1 MKNIYTFILFLL
13 FTFGL
18 SSTAKAQLVA
28 PDFSLEDING
38 EVHNLYADYLDQGKT
53 VFIIFG
59 VAWSP
64 FDELW
69 METGVMQ
76 EFHNLY
82 AEAGEAVFLFI
93 EADEFTTLDDL
104 YGTGPNSNSGY
115 DMIGDNPFPI
125 INAPSNQIWEDFD
138 ITYFPT
144 SRLICPDGSV
154 TTDDLGGQLENGD
167 ERLVYANL
175 VSSDHVV
182 DFMID
187 ICGTAF
193 EVDQCEAHV
202 YQDLNDNCEDDA
214 EARVP
219 FVTAEISGPNGD
231 FVRISDDNGEFR
243 FLATSGEYTVDIV
256 APNELWEACDGNQ
269 TATFTGTNETVN
281 LDFGLQP
288 VEDCLSPVAAI
299 SSNLLRRCFD
309 SNIYVDYCNEGTVPT
324 EGTVIEVTLDEFL
337 EYVSSNVTPDQIDG
351 QTLYFNIGDLDVWE
365 CGKIKITVLPD
376 CEIELGTEQCYS
388 VNIYPT
394 DPCSNDSYG
403 LQYECQEVIG
413 SYDPNDKR
421 AFPLSGSDEYRIKS
435 NTPIHYQIRFQNVGT
450 DTAFTVVI
458 DDVISENLDLSTLRP
473 GVASH
478 DVDVEILEDRLV
490 KFTFNDINLVD
501 STTNELGSN
510 GFVNYTIEQIQDLV
524 DGDVIENQGAIFFDF
539 NDPVITNVTTHIID
553 NAIVNVEDDILAL
566 EVMISPNPVNEIMQV
581 SILSE
586 WSKEHKLSIFSG
598 QGQLIHSENLL
609 AETNEINVS
618 ALAQGLYILKLE
630 DLETGIKY
638 SQKFTKL

>member
-1 MKNIYTFILFLL
+1 MKNNYTFILFLL
-13 FTFGL
+13 FSVAFT
-18 SSTAKAQLVA
+18 SVSKAQLVA

-82 AEAGEAVFLFI
+82 AEAGDAVFLFI
-93 EADEFTTLDDL
+93 EADESTTLDDL

-115 DMIGDNPFPI
+115 DMISDNPFPI
-125 INAPSNQIWEDFD
+125 INAPSNMIWADFN

-154 TTDDLGGQLENGD
+154 TTDDLGGQMDNGD

-175 VSSDHVV
+175 VSTDHVV

-193 EVDQCEAHV
+193 EVDQCEALV
-202 YQDLNDNCEDDA
+202 YQDPNLNCEDDG
-214 EARVP
+214 EGRVP

-231 FVRISDDNGEFR
+231 FVRISDDDGQFR
-243 FLATSGEYTVDIV
+243 FLATAGEYTIDLIE
-256 APNELWEACDGNQ
+256 PNDLWEACNGTQ
-269 TATFTGTNETVN
+269 TATFTGTDETIN

-288 VEDCLSPVAAI
+288 KEDCLSPVAAI
-299 SSNLLRRCFD
+299 SSSLLRRCFD
-309 SNIYVDYCNEGTVPT
+309 SNIYVDYCNEGTIPT
-324 EGTVIEVTLDEFL
+324 EGTVIEVTLDEYL
-337 EYVSSNVTPDQIDG
+337 EFVSSSISPDQIDG
-351 QTLYFNIGDLDVWE
+351 QTLYFNVGDLDVWE

-403 LQYECQEVIG
+403 LTYECQEVIG

-450 DTAFTVVI
+450 DTAFTVMI

-473 GVASH
+473 GVSSH
-478 DVDVEILEDRLV
+478 DVEVEILEDRLV

-510 GFVNYTIEQIQDLV
+510 GFVNYTIEQVEDLV
-524 DGDVIENQGAIFFDF
+524 DGDIIENQAGIFFDF
-539 NDPVITNVTTHIID
+539 NDPVITNITTHIID
-553 NAIVNVEDDILAL
+553 NAIVNIDE
-566 EVMISPNPVNEIMQV
+566 EVDAPIFSMSPNPASESIYVNMLDNQNAGNQLYIYSSDGKLMTSQSLNKQGVVDV
-581 SILSE
+581 STFSE
-586 WSKEHKLSIFSG
+586 
-598 QGQLIHSENLL
+598 
-609 AETNEINVS
+609 
-618 ALAQGLYILKLE
+618 GLYILKVE
-630 DLETGIKY
+630 NRETGLIH
-638 SQKFTKL
+638 SQKFTKN